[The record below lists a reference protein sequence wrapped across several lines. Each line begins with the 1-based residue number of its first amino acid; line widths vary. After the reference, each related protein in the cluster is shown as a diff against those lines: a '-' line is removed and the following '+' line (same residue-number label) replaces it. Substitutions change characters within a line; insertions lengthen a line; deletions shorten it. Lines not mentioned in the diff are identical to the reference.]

1 MLLEN
6 KNSITR
12 ITGITCLQL
21 ATKNEEIYPPKMAEY
36 AYVTDG
42 ACSES
47 EIISK
52 EIVICKVRMMNV

>member
-1 MLLEN
+1 
-6 KNSITR
+6 
-12 ITGITCLQL
+12 
-21 ATKNEEIYPPKMAEY
+21 MAEY

-52 EIVICKVRMMNV
+52 EIIICKVRIMNVCSFCTVNTSTRPLAQTKSVS